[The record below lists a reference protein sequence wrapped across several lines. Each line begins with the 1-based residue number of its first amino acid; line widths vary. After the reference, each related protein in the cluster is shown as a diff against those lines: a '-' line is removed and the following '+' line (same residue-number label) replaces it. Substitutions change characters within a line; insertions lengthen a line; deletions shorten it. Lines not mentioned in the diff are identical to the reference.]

1 MLLTVAYESLIDA
14 ALVEDV
20 GAGDLTTQA
29 TVPQGVLARAVAT
42 ARAPLVVC
50 GGDVFAAVFGRVDSD
65 VQVTVLARDGTTVQ
79 AGAPIWQVRG
89 EARSLLLAERVALN
103 FAQRMSGI
111 ATATRAYVDK
121 LPAGCRTRITD
132 TRKTTPL
139 LRALERYAV
148 RVGGGHNHRDNLGS
162 SVLIKDNHIVASGGI
177 GEAIIAARRFAPHT
191 TLAARRFAPHTTRI
205 EVEVDSLAQFD
216 EAMSAGADIIMLD
229 NFEIDDIHEAVRR
242 SQGRVVLEVSGGVR
256 LERIE
261 VLARCGVDVI
271 SVGALTHSAPAAD
284 IGLDLELLT

>member
-191 TLAARRFAPHTTRI
+191 TRI

-216 EAMSAGADIIMLD
+216 EAMTAGADIIMLD

-242 SQGRVVLEVSGGVR
+242 SQGRIVLEVSGGVR

-271 SVGALTHSAPAAD
+271 SVGALTHSAPSAD